1 MLAVALSYLLPRSQV
16 NSSVM
21 ALLPKEKIEGV
32 PTELLE
38 GFNKRLDQQ
47 LVWLI
52 SPQDK
57 DNIAPVLWWS
67 EQLQTM
73 PEIAKVTGQI
83 DANQQQVWRD
93 FVYQYRY
100 QLLDKATISRL
111 QQGVDVQ
118 VQWILS
124 QLYSPFSGVSAGELT
139 HDPLLSI
146 RSAQLTQNTNN
157 ALQLHNG
164 WLSVTDDNQRT
175 WYLLYG
181 ELQAS
186 SYNIQS
192 AHLTVEKLAQLTSQL
207 QQKWPDTQLLQRGT
221 LFYSDYASQQA
232 QHDINR
238 IGVISALGIIL
249 LILVVFRSIK
259 PLLLTLLSIT
269 VGILCGTVATLAIF
283 GEIHVMTLVMSV
295 SVVGISID
303 YALHYLTERMIHG
316 KDESTT
322 TTLKK
327 LLPTLIM
334 AVFSSALAYLM
345 LLIAPFSGLQQLA
358 IFAASGLFGAFLT
371 VVLWYPFLAKN
382 LPTRTPAIQTAIHYW
397 IQCWQRYKAISIM
410 LPLGVFILG
419 TFGVTQLHIDDDI
432 RKLQTLPQTLQQQE
446 QQIAQ
451 LTQQNNDQKWFVVY
465 ADNAE
470 QALQR
475 LEQLSTQLDRLKA
488 DNIIG
493 DYRAL
498 PLPSEHTQQQNLALV
513 KQHAPQIILQ
523 LEEQLGL
530 TLPET
535 TISDA
540 VLTPD
545 EWLNSTVSDG
555 WRLLWL
561 SNPQGETAILVLIN
575 KINQTEPLM
584 AISEQTEGVHWVD
597 KHSEFS
603 ELFSLYRAQLSWLLV
618 AAVIAISAVFFI
630 KFKPSQTI
638 RCVIPMLLSLYI
650 GLAVLGLTGQPL
662 NLFSLLALILVLG
675 IGIDYTLFFSNAKAA
690 ASTLMLS
697 VFMAAL
703 TTLLT
708 FGLLALSQTQAIAGF
723 GSVLIGGI
731 LTAFVLS
738 PLAIKPSATQEEK
751 DVTHEI

>member
-1 MLAVALSYLLPRSQV
+1 MLAVALLWLLPNSQL

-38 GFNKRLDQQ
+38 GFNKRLDKQ
-47 LVWLI
+47 LIWLI

-57 DNIAPVLWWS
+57 ENLDPIHWWS
-67 EQLQTM
+67 EQLNAM
-73 PEIAKVTGQI
+73 PEIANVTGQI
-83 DANQQQVWRD
+83 NANQQQVWRD
-93 FVYQYRY
+93 FIYQYRY
-100 QLLDKATISRL
+100 QLLDRATVSRL
-111 QQGVDVQ
+111 QQGDDAQ

-124 QLYSPFSGVSAGELT
+124 QLYSPFSGISAGELA

-146 RSAQLTQNTNN
+146 RSAQLTQTNN
-157 ALQLHNG
+157 TALQLHNG
-164 WLSVTDDNQRT
+164 WLSVTDNNQRT
-175 WYLLYG
+175 WYVLYG

-207 QQKWPDTQLLQRGT
+207 QQKWPETQLLQRGT

-232 QHDINR
+232 QYDINR
-238 IGVISALGIIL
+238 IGVMSAIGIIL
-249 LILVVFRSIK
+249 LILIVFRSIK
-259 PLLLTLLSIT
+259 PLLLTLLSII

-283 GEIHVMTLVMSV
+283 GEIHVMTLIMSV

-316 KDESTT
+316 REESSIV
-322 TTLKK
+322 TLKK

-334 AVFSSALAYLM
+334 AMLSSAIAYLM

-358 IFAASGLFGAFLT
+358 IFAAFGLFGAFIT

-382 LPTRTPAIQTAIHYW
+382 LPTRTPAIQTLINYW
-397 IQCWQRYKAISIM
+397 IQCWQHYKALRIL
-410 LPLGVFILG
+410 LPLAFLLFGTAGVM
-419 TFGVTQLHIDDDI
+419 QLHVDDDI
-432 RKLQTLPQTLQQQE
+432 RKLQTLPQALQQQE
-446 QQIAQ
+446 QRIAQ
-451 LTQQNNDQKWFVVY
+451 LTQQSNDQKWFVVY
-465 ADNAE
+465 ADQAE

-475 LEQLSTQLDRLKA
+475 LEQLSVQLEQLKA
-488 DNIIG
+488 DKIIG

-498 PLPSEHTQQQNLALV
+498 PLASQQTQQRHLALV
-513 KQHAPQIILQ
+513 KQHAPQIIHQ
-523 LEEQLGL
+523 LETQLGL
-530 TLPET
+530 TLPTVTVPNT
-535 TISDA
+535 T
-540 VLTPD
+540 LTPT
-545 EWLNSTVSDG
+545 EWLNSPVSDG

-561 SNPQGETAILVLIN
+561 SNPQGETAILVLIDN
-575 KINQTEPLM
+575 ITQTEPLI
-584 AISEQTEGVHWVD
+584 AIAEHTEGVHWVD
-597 KHSEFS
+597 KHREFS
-603 ELFSLYRAQLSWLLV
+603 ELFSLYRAQLSWLL
-618 AAVIAISAVFFI
+618 AAAAFAISVIFFI
-630 KFKPSQTI
+630 KFKPLQAI

-650 GLAVLGLTGQPL
+650 GLAVLGLSGQPL

-708 FGLLALSQTQAIAGF
+708 FGLLALSQTQAIVGF

-738 PLAIKPSATQEEK
+738 PLAIPTTPKGQ
-751 DVTHEI
+751 DVADDL